1 MKKVSKELK
10 KFILSHN
17 AKMPFHKT
25 VHHDFVELNAEVIR
39 LIALYEEQNFVREDE
54 KSER

>member
-10 KFILSHN
+10 EFILSHN
-17 AKMPFHKT
+17 PKTPFHKT

-39 LIALYEEQNFVREDE
+39 LIALYEEQKFVREDD
-54 KSER
+54 KSVR